1 MMTSFRH
8 YLVSGRVQGVG
19 YRRFVHR
26 EAVRLGLRGRVRNLS
41 DGRVEVYAEGSESVL
56 RELESLLA
64 EGPSFSQVISVDAQT
79 LQGSAFD
86 TRVFEVVTDGEK
98 PWVF

>member
-1 MMTSFRH
+1 MVRR

-26 EAVRLGLRGRVRNLS
+26 EATRLDLKGRVRNLE
-41 DGRVEVYAEGSESVL
+41 DGRVEVYVEGNESVL

-64 EGPSFSQVISVDAQT
+64 EGPSFSQVSNVDVQT
-79 LQGSAFD
+79 LNESAFD
-86 TRVFEVVTDGEK
+86 ARVFEVVADGEA
-98 PWVF
+98 PWDL